1 MADKNYGIMSIG
13 TFGGDLVE
21 KGRIM
26 AGEQLGLTGCKISF
40 NATPAGGFVPF
51 VHAHKLNEE
60 VYIILSGDG
69 AFMVDGEEFAVKE
82 GDVVRVDPAG
92 ERALKA
98 GDTGMTYLCI
108 QAQAGSLTQATMDDG
123 VLCETK
129 ASWMA

>member
-1 MADKNYGIMSIG
+1 MAGKNYGIASIG

-21 KGRIM
+21 KGRTM
-26 AGEQLGLTGCKISF
+26 VGEQLGLTGCEISF

-60 VYIILSGDG
+60 VYIVLSGDG
-69 AFMVDGEEFAVKE
+69 TFMVDGEEFAVKE

-98 GDTGMTYLCI
+98 GDNGMTYICI
-108 QAQAGSLTQATMDDG
+108 QAQAGSLAQATMDDA
-123 VLCETK
+123 VMCESK

>member
-13 TFGGDLVE
+13 TFGGDLAQA
-21 KGRIM
+21 GRIM
-26 AGEQLGLTGCKISF
+26 AGEQLGLTGCEISF

-51 VHAHKLNEE
+51 VH
-60 VYIILSGDG
+60 GT
-69 AFMVDGEEFAVKE
+69 FMVDGEEFAVKE

-98 GDTGMTYLCI
+98 GDNGMTYLCI

-123 VLCETK
+123 VMCETK